1 VSFLYRNASPT
12 LFWHGLL
19 LAQFQ
24 PDFFGVKACA
34 NELFWGLVLE
44 MVKPKVFEQYL
55 GELCPELIVQKL
67 MKLA

>member
-1 VSFLYRNASPT
+1 
-12 LFWHGLL
+12 
-19 LAQFQ
+19 
-24 PDFFGVKACA
+24 
-34 NELFWGLVLE
+34 LVLE

>member
-1 VSFLYRNASPT
+1 
-12 LFWHGLL
+12 LL

-24 PDFFGVKACA
+24 PDFLWVDARS
-34 NELFWGLVLE
+34 NQLFCGSVLE
-44 MVKPKVFEQYL
+44 MVKSKISNKDL

>member
-1 VSFLYRNASPT
+1 
-12 LFWHGLL
+12 LL